1 MAEQLKMHQVN
12 GSGTY
17 LLDLRVA
24 VHVVGLVELSPRS
37 SSVKRNDGSYTVVCN
52 RNRQRCVSDR
62 EHLST
67 DQAKGFV
74 LEAASPA
81 LTLVQFVGEVDA
93 SQRGYVGEVALPQPV
108 EEVSLQRF
116 GEQDAAVV

>member
-1 MAEQLKMHQVN
+1 MPQVN

-52 RNRQRCVSDR
+52 RNRQRCVSDK
-62 EHLST
+62 EDLSS
-67 DQAKGFV
+67 DQAKGLV
-74 LEAASPA
+74 PEAASPA
-81 LTLVQFVGEVDA
+81 LTLVQFVREVDA

-108 EEVSLQRF
+108 EQVSLQRF
-116 GEQDAAVV
+116 GEQDTAVV